1 MNDNLRYISL
11 QYIKGDNYDNITC
24 FNNDEMGV
32 IFNDRDLK
40 ADEYKDDVSTKVFI
54 NELKKC
60 KKEKLCNIG
69 EKLIDDLLNFYQF
82 KYYKTNIKKKK
93 EEVEKK
99 IGDVDK
105 EINEQN
111 SELKSKGLNNKMNDN
126 TIIQK
131 FELTLKNLKNIND
144 KKTELEGKYNDAT
157 TTDADVLKTYN
168 QFKKI
173 VENTKNAMINYNLSD
188 DYNVII
194 QDINVINNEI
204 QKINTIIVD
213 NTNTS
218 KIIIANLKVEIN
230 KLNHSSTQIIK
241 KKFDILNNLISK
253 PVVVDDDPQEQ
264 KEKEDKKVADDESKI
279 NEFKEYV
286 SNEIKEF
293 IIPYLQALGSLKNAK
308 EIIDKY
314 VLNDQKTKNL
324 IKNVMDVLPNNSTPS
339 ITALISTLI
348 STKGTIESLQNKY
361 LEGIK
366 EVEGYKSELKKVVDL
381 LSEYNKICDENIKKY
396 DKIFKHNDISSIDD
410 AFMIKSYS
418 DFLKKLNQ
426 LKENLES
433 KDKGKIKRAF
443 TEFVKR
449 LINLYGLNI
458 NKKETFEGEN
468 LKFLIDRIVNY
479 I

>member
-24 FNNDEMGV
+24 FKDDEMFEIV
-32 IFNDRDLK
+32 VKQNPD
-40 ADEYKDDVSTKVFI
+40 AYKDKENTILFI
-54 NELKKC
+54 NNLKDC
-60 KKEKLCNIG
+60 KQEKLCNIG

-194 QDINVINNEI
+194 KDINDINDEI

-218 KIIIANLKVEIN
+218 KIIIAKLKVEIN
-230 KLNHSSTQIIK
+230 NLNHSSTQIIK
-241 KKFDILNNLISK
+241 KKFDILNYLISK
-253 PVVVDDDPQEQ
+253 PVVVDDNPLEQ
-264 KEKEDKKVADDESKI
+264 KEKEDKKDVDDLSKI

-286 SNEIKEF
+286 SKEINEF
-293 IIPYLQALGSLKNAK
+293 IIPYLLALGSLKDAK
-308 EIIDKY
+308 DIIDKY

-324 IKNVMDVLPNNSTPS
+324 IKNVMDVLPNNLTSS
-339 ITALISTLI
+339 IATLI
-348 STKGTIESLQNKY
+348 STQGTIESLQNKY

-381 LSEYNKICDENIKKY
+381 LSEYYKICDENIKKY

-418 DFLKKLNQ
+418 DFLKKLNK

-479 I
+479 V

>member
-24 FNNDEMGV
+24 FKDDEMFEIV
-32 IFNDRDLK
+32 VKQNPD
-40 ADEYKDDVSTKVFI
+40 AYKDKENTILFI
-54 NELKKC
+54 NNLKDC
-60 KKEKLCNIG
+60 KQEKLCNIG

-194 QDINVINNEI
+194 KDINDINDEI

-218 KIIIANLKVEIN
+218 KIIIAKLKVEIN
-230 KLNHSSTQIIK
+230 NLNHSSTQIIK

-253 PVVVDDDPQEQ
+253 PVVVDDNPLEQ
-264 KEKEDKKVADDESKI
+264 KEKEDKKDVDDLSKI

-286 SNEIKEF
+286 SKEINEF
-293 IIPYLQALGSLKNAK
+293 IIPYLLALGSLKDAK
-308 EIIDKY
+308 DIIDKY

-324 IKNVMDVLPNNSTPS
+324 IKNVMDVLPNNLTSS
-339 ITALISTLI
+339 IATLI
-348 STKGTIESLQNKY
+348 STQGTIESLQNKY

-381 LSEYNKICDENIKKY
+381 LSEYYKICDENIKKY

-418 DFLKKLNQ
+418 DFLKKLNK

-479 I
+479 V

>member
-24 FNNDEMGV
+24 FKDDEMFEIV
-32 IFNDRDLK
+32 VKQNPD
-40 ADEYKDDVSTKVFI
+40 AYKDKENTILFI
-54 NELKKC
+54 NNLKDC
-60 KKEKLCNIG
+60 KQEKLCNIG

-194 QDINVINNEI
+194 KDIDDINKEI

-213 NTNTS
+213 KN
-218 KIIIANLKVEIN
+218 IIANLKVEIN

-241 KKFDILNNLISK
+241 KKFDILNYLISK
-253 PVVVDDDPQEQ
+253 PVVVDDVPLEQ
-264 KEKEDKKVADDESKI
+264 KEKEDKKVVDDQSKI

-286 SNEIKEF
+286 SKEINEF

-308 EIIDKY
+308 EIIDRY
-314 VLNDQKTKNL
+314 ELYDQKTKNSIQTL
-324 IKNVMDVLPNNSTPS
+324 MNNPPNNSTPS
-339 ITALISTLI
+339 ITTLI
-348 STKGTIESLQNKY
+348 TTKGTIESLQNKY

-381 LSEYNKICDENIKKY
+381 LSEYYKICDENIKKY